1 MYSEEM
7 WVCIAVLFIR
17 SNKLRKKYRFALH
30 TDLLALIHSGENISL
45 HCDLLPLV
53 TSLHTRENVS
63 WHSDLLPFI
72 NSGGNVSL
80 QSDFLAE
87 TVNYRISV
95 KTDFVQSLIFIL

>member
-1 MYSEEM
+1 M
-7 WVCIAVLFIR
+7 LFIR
-17 SNKLRKKYRFALH
+17 SNKLRKKYRFALR
-30 TDLLALIHSGENISL
+30 TDLLALIHSGENVSL

-53 TSLHTRENVS
+53 NTRENVS
-63 WHSDLLPFI
+63 WHSDLLPLI

-95 KTDFVQSLIFIL
+95 KTFFVQSLIFIL